1 MAFSMI
7 GMQMLAQTTTKDSV
21 QLDEVVV
28 TGSKVEISRKVVPIS
43 VSQIS
48 KQEIENTG
56 NINVLTTLNTYVPGI
71 FVTQRNVL
79 GFGVSTGGSGG
90 MTLRGIGGAPNTEIL
105 VLIDG
110 HPQYQGIF
118 GHPLPDAYVASDVA
132 KVEIIRG
139 PGSFLYGSNAMGG
152 VINIIT
158 RKNNKEGISGSVS
171 NFKYFSNFHENSS
184 LDL

>member
-1 MAFSMI
+1 MKKIHFLMAFSMI

-56 NINVLTTLNTYVPGI
+56 NINVLTTLNAYVPGI

-79 GFGVSTGGSGG
+79 GFGVSTGGSGK
-90 MTLRGIGGAPNTEIL
+90 
-105 VLIDG
+105 
-110 HPQYQGIF
+110 
-118 GHPLPDAYVASDVA
+118 S
-132 KVEIIRG
+132 
-139 PGSFLYGSNAMGG
+139 
-152 VINIIT
+152 
-158 RKNNKEGISGSVS
+158 
-171 NFKYFSNFHENSS
+171 
-184 LDL
+184 